1 MSLSTELQ
9 NMVKT
14 LIKYKIPRKNE
25 TLENVSDWVDYYIN
39 VEHAEFLI
47 CLDCED
53 FLSSCCC
60 NCPWEGADP
69 DNE

>member
-1 MSLSTELQ
+1 MIKNTIQ
-9 NMVKT
+9 NMVEL

-25 TLENVSDWVDYYIN
+25 TLKNVSDWVDYYIN

-53 FLSSCCC
+53 YLECCC
-60 NCPWEGADP
+60 CDCAWGGGNPEND
-69 DNE
+69 